1 MIFKKI
7 LFLGTTHASVFDFK
21 QCYIQGIICPVMT
34 NSSFRSGKRLNILP
48 ISRIFNDHNPN
59 SSTFE
64 GLEFSFAIS
73 RTFQDFIYFLII
85 YLVTSFITYFA
96 HTLIY
101 LPKSYYL
108 NLLAQPLTHSVTQ
121 LLACVA
127 DSCKHPCTQSDGG
140 ADLLTLCLNIHVDY
154 SFAIRYL
161 IRSVLGPLIKISS
174 KRGQNCT
181 RKHTRVSLELLKL
194 YDTCS
199 SSNQGRYF

>member
-1 MIFKKI
+1 MIFKKF

-96 HTLIY
+96 HSLIY

-127 DSCKHPCTQSDGG
+127 DSCKHPCTQSD
-140 ADLLTLCLNIHVDY
+140 LMFEYSRWLFLCNSIFDSQCARTTDKNLVEE
-154 SFAIRYL
+154 
-161 IRSVLGPLIKISS
+161 G
-174 KRGQNCT
+174 T
-181 RKHTRVSLELLKL
+181 KL
-194 YDTCS
+194 YKKTH
-199 SSNQGRYF
+199 